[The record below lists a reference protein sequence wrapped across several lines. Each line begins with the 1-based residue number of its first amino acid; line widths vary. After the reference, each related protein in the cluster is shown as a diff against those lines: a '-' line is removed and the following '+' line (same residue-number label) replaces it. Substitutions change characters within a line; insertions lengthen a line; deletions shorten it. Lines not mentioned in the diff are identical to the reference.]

1 MGPDMPLQTGERA
14 IVHVV
19 DDDAPIRDA
28 LEGLFDTVGLG
39 SQTYAAARD
48 FMAASLTDESA
59 MHLDRHPLAR
69 KAAKK
74 PSEFHVWS
82 ENANSDNSRH

>member
-48 FMAASLTDESA
+48 FMAASLTDEPGCIVIDIRLPES
-59 MHLDRHPLAR
+59 
-69 KAAKK
+69 
-74 PSEFHVWS
+74 SEAVGVPRQG